1 MLEEV
6 TLPEEEI
13 VNITFLKRDEFHT
26 VTFKSKEYTVVG
38 GDDVDNLI
46 GVDSHGKVW
55 FLDTENEFT
64 FYASKNLK
72 AFVDQLMLYVKWD
85 HPDDDA
91 PWKVIKA
98 NVKKFK
104 CEILKLDMLAT
115 FGRNS
120 FWSLIIEQI
129 KEGFL

>member
-1 MLEEV
+1 MFEDI

-13 VNITFLKRDEFHT
+13 VNITFLKRDKFHP

-46 GVDSHGKVW
+46 GVDRFGKVW
-55 FLDTENEFT
+55 FLDTENKFA
-64 FYASKNLK
+64 FYASKSLK
-72 AFVDQLMLYVKWD
+72 TFVKQLMLYVNWD

-104 CEILKLDMLAT
+104 REILKLDMFAT

>member
-1 MLEEV
+1 MFEEV
-6 TLPEEEI
+6 TLPEEKI
-13 VNITFLKRDEFHT
+13 VNITFLKRDEFHP
-26 VTFKSKEYTVVG
+26 VTFKGKEYSVVG

-46 GVDSHGKVW
+46 GVDVRGKVW
-55 FLDTENEFT
+55 FLDTENELA

-72 AFVDQLMLYVKWD
+72 TFVEQLMLYVNWD

-91 PWKVIKA
+91 SWKEIKA

-104 CEILKLDMLAT
+104 REILKLDMFAT
-115 FGRNS
+115 FGHNK

-129 KEGFL
+129 EEGFL

>member
-1 MLEEV
+1 MFEDI

-13 VNITFLKRDEFHT
+13 VNITFLKQDKFHP
-26 VTFKSKEYTVVG
+26 VTFKGKEYTVVG
-38 GDDVDNLI
+38 EDDVDNLI
-46 GVDSHGKVW
+46 GIDKRGKVW
-55 FLDTENEFT
+55 FLDTENKFA
-64 FYASKNLK
+64 FYTSKNLK
-72 AFVDQLMLYVKWD
+72 TFVEQLMLYVNWD

-104 CEILKLDMLAT
+104 REILKLDIFAT
-115 FGRNS
+115 FGRNK

>member
-1 MLEEV
+1 MLEDV

-46 GVDSHGKVW
+46 GVDSRGKIW

-72 AFVDQLMLYVKWD
+72 TFVEQLMLYVNWN

-91 PWKVIKA
+91 PWKEIKA
-98 NVKKFK
+98 NVGKFK
-104 CEILKLDMLAT
+104 REILKLDMFAT

>member
-26 VTFKSKEYTVVG
+26 ITFKSKEYTVVG

-46 GVDSHGKVW
+46 GVDSRGKVW

-64 FYASKNLK
+64 FYASKNLMT
-72 AFVDQLMLYVKWD
+72 FVEQLMLYVNWD

-104 CEILKLDMLAT
+104 REILKLDMFAT